1 MARRY
6 LAPLV
11 LAGLALG
18 LGACQAANASIDSWH
33 PPVGESGAQP
43 VAAASPSHAPS
54 KGPVKAKASPS
65 AAATPSDAPTPTT
78 SDTEGGPAGSI
89 NSTGSSAV
97 ALTFDDGPDASS
109 MTVLDLLAQYH
120 VKATFCIIGR
130 QVAAHPDVIRRIV
143 ADGHTLCNHT
153 WDHDLNLANGSED
166 HIRSEMQQT
175 SDAIHAVVP
184 DAKISYFRAPGG
196 GFSTQVDQIA
206 AGMGMRSLD
215 WNVDP
220 QDWSMP
226 GVQAIISNVMT
237 HTAEGSI
244 VLMHDG
250 GGDRSQTVEALRTI
264 LPNFTSRFTLVPM
277 PV

>member
-1 MARRY
+1 MVRRY

-18 LGACQAANASIDSWH
+18 LGACQAANASTDSWH
-33 PPVGESGAQP
+33 PPIGEAGAQP
-43 VAAASPSHAPS
+43 AVSASTSHAPS
-54 KGPVKAKASPS
+54 TAPVRAKTSPSPS
-65 AAATPSDAPTPTT
+65 AHSASPDPSTT
-78 SDTEGGPAGSI
+78 DNTGGPAGSI
-89 NSTGSSAV
+89 NTTGTSAV

-109 MTVLDLLAQYH
+109 MAVLDLLAQYH

-130 QVAAHPDVIRRIV
+130 QVADHPDVIRRIV

-153 WDHDLNLANGSED
+153 WDHDLNLANGSTD
-166 HIRSEMQQT
+166 HIRAEMQQT

-184 DAKISYFRAPGG
+184 DAKIAYFRAPGG

-206 AGMGMRSLD
+206 SDMGMRSLD

-220 QDWSMP
+220 QDWTKP

-237 HTAEGSI
+237 HTDEGSI

-250 GGDRSQTVEALRTI
+250 GGDRSQTVEALHTI
-264 LPNFTSRFTLVPM
+264 LPNFTGRFTLIPM